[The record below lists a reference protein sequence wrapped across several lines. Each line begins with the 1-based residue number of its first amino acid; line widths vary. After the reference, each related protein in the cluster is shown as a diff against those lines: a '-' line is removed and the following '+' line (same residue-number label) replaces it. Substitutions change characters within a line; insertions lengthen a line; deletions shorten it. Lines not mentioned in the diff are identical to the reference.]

1 MKPPDRR
8 SWTSLLGEVKPER
21 AVVHRLCRQVEE
33 PRFALKSCFSRRVE
47 RCEQI
52 SQYRPRQRPNP
63 ECFALPP
70 GLIGRSRREASPFA
84 KSGGDHCGV
93 GADLAGEDLV
103 EQVWAPAF
111 EPSQRRRSGRAG
123 GAKTVD
129 IAFRVIN
136 GFWSSWG
143 AAVLAVGVEDLAD
156 PNDRLW
162 RAGSLPRMDYRGPRP
177 AALEGPPLVGRNGA
191 SRPDAFQT

>member
-1 MKPPDRR
+1 MLCVAARSNWSQPARGVAVCEIRRR
-8 SWTSLLGEVKPER
+8 SLR
-21 AVVHRLCRQVEE
+21 
-33 PRFALKSCFSRRVE
+33 
-47 RCEQI
+47 
-52 SQYRPRQRPNP
+52 
-63 ECFALPP
+63 
-70 GLIGRSRREASPFA
+70 
-84 KSGGDHCGV
+84 V

-111 EPSQRRRSGRAG
+111 EPSQRRRSGRAD

-177 AALEGPPLVGRNGA
+177 AVLEGPPLVGRNGA